1 MATITPVTGDTE
13 ADTTDTLDDG
23 DVSAPRHADSARD
36 SDRRSPV
43 IGAQATVI
51 AALIGGMFLLAVV
64 GFNTLRSD
72 ITTHVGLLR
81 SDMNARFALV
91 DQRFTQIDQRF
102 TQIDQR
108 FAQIDERF
116 NQIEARFVQI
126 EAQLGAINQTLF
138 DHTDRLARI
147 ETAHDIHPHPRAP
160 QSDAQP

>member
-102 TQIDQR
+102 
-108 FAQIDERF
+108 AQIDERF

>member
-13 ADTTDTLDDG
+13 ADTVGALDDG

-36 SDRRSPV
+36 GDRRSPI

-51 AALIGGMFLLAVV
+51 AALIGGLFLLAVV

-91 DQRFTQIDQRF
+91 DQRFV
-102 TQIDQR
+102 QIDQR

-116 NQIEARFVQI
+116 NQIEAR
-126 EAQLGAINQTLF
+126 LDAINQTLF

-147 ETAHDIHPHPRAP
+147 ETAHDIHPHPRTQ
-160 QSDAQP
+160 QSDARP

>member
-1 MATITPVTGDTE
+1 MAIITPVTGDTE
-13 ADTTDTLDDG
+13 ADTVGALDDG

-36 SDRRSPV
+36 GDRRSPI

-51 AALIGGMFLLAVV
+51 AALIGGLFLLAVV

-81 SDMNARFALV
+81 SDMNARFAL
-91 DQRFTQIDQRF
+91 
-102 TQIDQR
+102 IDQR

-116 NQIEARFVQI
+116 NQIEAR
-126 EAQLGAINQTLF
+126 LDAINQTLF

-147 ETAHDIHPHPRAP
+147 ETAHDIHPHPRTQ
-160 QSDAQP
+160 QSDARP